1 MKHPLFILLWW
12 IKTSW
17 TEEEEEE
24 EEEEENPA
32 GSVYLELIT
41 NMGEWRDGRRQRGTD
56 IHY

>member
-17 TEEEEEE
+17 TEEE

>member
-24 EEEEENPA
+24 GNPA
-32 GSVYLELIT
+32 GSAYLEPIT
-41 NMGEWRDGRRQRGTD
+41 NMGEWRDRRRQRGTD

>member
-24 EEEEENPA
+24 EENPA

-41 NMGEWRDGRRQRGTD
+41 NMGSGGMGGDREALTSITEQ
-56 IHY
+56 

>member
-17 TEEEEEE
+17 TE